1 MACRST
7 VIDYLDHHWKT
18 DKKVGLAYIYFIHS
32 QQTEQTP
39 ESILGSLLK
48 QLLQAQE
55 GLPISKGLEDLYK
68 KYFDEARPTFDQY
81 SELLQ
86 FETRKHAKVFIVI
99 DALDECT
106 DDNREKLLRALQT
119 LRVNV
124 NFLFTS
130 REHINIKR
138 EFPNAK
144 ELQVYAR
151 GADLQ
156 IWPTSTTLYG

>member
-1 MACRST
+1 
-7 VIDYLDHHWKT
+7 
-18 DKKVGLAYIYFIHS
+18 
-32 QQTEQTP
+32 
-39 ESILGSLLK
+39 LK

-106 DDNREKLLRALQT
+106 DGNREKLLRALQT
-119 LRVNV
+119 LRVNA

-130 REHINIKR
+130 REHINIKK

-151 GADLQ
+151 DADLQ
-156 IWPTSTTLYG
+156 IYIKDRIRGRLALHCMDDATLQTEIVDTVARTTKGM

>member
-1 MACRST
+1 M
-7 VIDYLDHHWKT
+7 
-18 DKKVGLAYIYFIHS
+18 
-32 QQTEQTP
+32 
-39 ESILGSLLK
+39 K

-68 KYFDEARPTFDQY
+68 KYFDEARPAFDQY

-86 FETRKHAKVFIVI
+86 FETRKHAKVFSVI

-106 DDNREKLLRALQT
+106 DGNREKLLRALQT

-130 REHINIKR
+130 REHINIKK

-151 GADLQ
+151 DADLQ
-156 IWPTSTTLYG
+156 IYIKDRIRGRLALHCMDDTTLQTEIVDTVARTTKGM

>member
-1 MACRST
+1 M
-7 VIDYLDHHWKT
+7 
-18 DKKVGLAYIYFIHS
+18 
-32 QQTEQTP
+32 
-39 ESILGSLLK
+39 
-48 QLLQAQE
+48 
-55 GLPISKGLEDLYK
+55 PISKGLEDLYK

-106 DDNREKLLRALQT
+106 DGNREKLLRALQT

-130 REHINIKR
+130 REHINIKK

-151 GADLQ
+151 DADLQ
-156 IWPTSTTLYG
+156 VYIKDRIRGRLALHCMDDTTLQTEIVDTVARTTKGM

>member
-1 MACRST
+1 M
-7 VIDYLDHHWKT
+7 
-18 DKKVGLAYIYFIHS
+18 
-32 QQTEQTP
+32 
-39 ESILGSLLK
+39 K

-106 DDNREKLLRALQT
+106 DGNREKLLRALQT
-119 LRVNV
+119 LGVNV

-130 REHINIKR
+130 REHINIKK

-151 GADLQ
+151 DADLQ
-156 IWPTSTTLYG
+156 VYIKDRIRGRLALHCMDDTTLQTEIVDTVARTTKGM